1 MPDQHNLTVKCELNE
16 FFVVSNR
23 KLEIVMTIPR
33 KRRRRRDFVQNHG
46 LEENLCPNVTLVFE
60 RTLKLLCGQDHFFG
74 EG

>member
-33 KRRRRRDFVQNHG
+33 KRRRRRGFVQNHG